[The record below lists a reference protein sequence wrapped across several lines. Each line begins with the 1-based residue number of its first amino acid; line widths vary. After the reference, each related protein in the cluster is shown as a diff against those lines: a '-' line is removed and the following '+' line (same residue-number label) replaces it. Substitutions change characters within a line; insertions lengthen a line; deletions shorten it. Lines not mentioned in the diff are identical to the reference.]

1 MRSQAGAGGPP
12 SAREAD
18 AECRGSGRPL
28 QTPQKKTKAL
38 GSFSTVSRLWNLL
51 TPDLALSVVIV
62 SSLNHVQ
69 LLRPHGL

>member
-28 QTPQKKTKAL
+28 QTPQKKNKST
-38 GSFSTVSRLWNLL
+38 GFIQHSFEAVEPSDT
-51 TPDLALSVVIV
+51 
-62 SSLNHVQ
+62 
-69 LLRPHGL
+69 